1 MDDRMLGGVTRKDAA
16 QMKAGPKNVTRP
28 DRLARS
34 TRDRPNLLERSRIT
48 VLTDMNYGA
57 LN

>member
-16 QMKAGPKNVTRP
+16 QMKAGLKNVTRP

-34 TRDRPNLLERSRIT
+34 TRDRPNLLGTIE
-48 VLTDMNYGA
+48 NYGA
-57 LN
+57 QLT